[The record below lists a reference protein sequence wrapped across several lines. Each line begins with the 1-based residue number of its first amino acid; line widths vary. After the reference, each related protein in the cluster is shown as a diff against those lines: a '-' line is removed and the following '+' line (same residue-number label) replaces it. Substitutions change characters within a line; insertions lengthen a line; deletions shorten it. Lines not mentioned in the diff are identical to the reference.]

1 MACRLGRHL
10 SEVSPPCLFTDVFEC
25 LPWARRYS
33 RKQDTASPPG
43 RDRDSEGARSRGH
56 SAIGVTI
63 PGARSP
69 GERVRLRKE
78 K

>member
-1 MACRLGRHL
+1 MPAVGQAVQPEARHGL
-10 SEVSPPCLFTDVFEC
+10 
-25 LPWARRYS
+25 
-33 RKQDTASPPG
+33 PPG